1 MSFDSYYEKN
11 KKKNTATS
19 TKNGGGSFD
28 NYYEAYKKNSPA
40 ASKSE
45 GGSFDKY
52 YSNYQD
58 NKSKWEQLDTQTSN
72 PMFAQDMDT
81 TWQNLSSSPEKKAF
95 EVNKKAEATKD
106 TTADAKT
113 TVNPNKMIST
123 GNIYQD
129 VAANLAADMVGKTD
143 NVKQAAT
150 AGAKTIGQN
159 IKDFTT
165 GVAQGFTSGAL
176 KFGKAVYDN
185 LSPKSSKNMA
195 IDGFT
200 DLEGNKIEGQEWVNA
215 LNEMNKG
222 RGDNLTYALDE
233 KGKIIATD
241 DFNRLLDKGIN
252 HLSINENDTTAKKVG
267 GTVGDVINQ
276 VGQMGT
282 IGNITGG
289 INPTG
294 SHLLNKMIQG
304 GLTGSTNSML
314 NSEINNED
322 LESTAKNA
330 LRSGLFF
337 AAGSGASEVAGN
349 AMTNFLTNK
358 GLQNSIP
365 AYVGEQVLKGAAF
378 SGAGELAQLPTY
390 PLLGDEMPSM
400 KQVATDI
407 ATGALYDLVGGIAQ
421 IPSLKKNSQAILNQV
436 QGSIEKSGS
445 LISQLEARGKG
456 DVDTMNTLYDS
467 LQTEIAKTQYE
478 LNNARLLGEDA
489 RVNEYSKVLNN
500 ISNDLKER
508 QAPYLSAKKGR
519 DAAGTTKIGASDT
532 GLSAASSSSTNNAPM
547 LMNDTKGVMTGK
559 PYTNIQNGVIQQ
571 TGNAAKYLPES
582 TQGGAEQ
589 AKVVEPINSTTKA
602 QDTLQ
607 AKISANNGSKNTIT
621 IERLNQDTQ
630 KFEEVTF
637 KKGEMVRVHL
647 GKDSKGES
655 KFAVDKING
664 IRHING
670 KAYMVNESGTLI
682 DEGHIYKYNASVAPS
697 NTSKVESTVSLND
710 SITRANKGN
719 ETTFTEADRVPEVDT
734 YDFNKSAD
742 VTKRM
747 RSGEATLQEVKG
759 AYQYTVTF
767 ESEIKAEANKLT
779 AAELRKKVNTFDTS
793 SMKKADLVDKYYE
806 DRVADFIYALSGK
819 SSIET
824 RWDFSNPEN
833 TTLNQYKKQSKN
845 LVDTVSEQQFEEL
858 ATKRKQKVAEN
869 RQRQEAALKS
879 VKEPTT
885 LEDYNLARRY
895 RSLTTT
901 EQRGYER
908 LKAQSEKQALRESK
922 IEKQVSVKTEA
933 AGQLPGYSVSEDVHS
948 KTNEKLYVLK
958 FNDRMDADTFKQAS
972 SYVKENG
979 GYWSKFKKGFIF
991 KEYPN
996 FKSEDTQL
1004 ETVKEEAAVSTQS
1017 QKLSTMAD
1025 KMQTSIDNYRGE
1037 RLENTAKR
1045 QREAASAR
1053 EEADRLEQKQTI
1065 IRKISDKAE
1074 AGELE
1079 YLDNLTAMTQFDTLD
1094 KVSRR
1099 AYYQAVNSAEKTKNA
1114 YLSKSEEAKISRMDA
1129 VDNAVMPLENL
1140 YKEHLVRFAEDAQKA
1155 NTPGTKQAAA
1165 QLLKY
1170 LKSQKGEYVSL
1181 KETQVSQIETILSKP
1196 GSEKLIRSEIV
1207 KDDLAEQRRLNKMGI
1222 SSNEM
1227 LRETLRELET
1237 IRTESVITKTPE
1249 QVKAEKLKVLENE
1262 AANSKIS
1269 GYFPTPKKIVDQMIE
1284 IADIQEGDKVLEPS
1298 AGTGD
1303 IADSV
1308 GVGKVDVVEYSGLL
1322 RDILKEK
1329 GHTVV
1334 GSDALEVTGT
1344 YDKIVMNPP
1353 FEKNQD
1359 IDHVTHAFNENLNS
1373 GGRLVAIT
1381 SSHFTFANDK
1391 KSQAFRE
1398 LVKANGYYEN
1408 LPEGSFKESRRS
1420 TGVNTCLVVL
1430 EKEGTS
1436 SGIYVKN
1443 DDGTYEK
1450 GTVTYEDDFG
1460 AYYEVEKADGTTV
1473 TVNADQVLSEESY
1486 KKESLSAKANQMI
1499 GVQKE
1504 AIETKKAM
1512 AEKSNEVVA
1521 FLKGQKDGK
1530 KPMSIYMSPELAGVD
1545 NIKSIGQ
1552 YLKFTDN
1559 PKDYKLDTFQ
1569 SELANTHPEVK
1580 DLGLEEFGTWLVDQV
1595 TTFRESKSLIDKA
1608 ELSYK
1613 ESFKL
1618 INVEAK
1624 AMQSVKQ
1631 LEAAVAEIESNM
1643 RRFPL
1648 SLQFFAEQQIKQYKS
1663 LLKQLKSEGVTRETL
1678 DRVAMLQRELKGAQ
1692 SALEREKVK
1701 SEEKLNKLI
1710 EKNKR
1715 EKNTAV
1721 VKSEVKAA
1729 LEKEALQEKAESK
1742 LNMQREKLEREKK
1755 TAVVKEQFAHA
1766 LTKEK
1771 AAAKLEQV
1779 KGKDALKLN
1788 DEKAKRAVD
1797 RFKNISKDNRKDLEK
1812 KIKELHA
1819 IAKERKF
1826 KMEPEVKE
1834 AVTSII
1840 SDLEGKTIS
1849 VKSEKALTK
1858 LENALTRMKAYEDT
1872 PGLSDGMKER
1882 IANIKEINTDLTYE
1896 DFIDIYNSV
1905 QVLVHQNKMQNK
1917 LMTAERY
1924 HTINDAVV
1932 EFKSMAVKKVRKS
1945 GRGIKV
1951 EKSGVTRSRNRVDD
1965 KVYLPQ
1971 LQIKNLCA
1979 KLEGTQGG
1987 VLREILYTNIV
1998 KGHTVKYDYLKRSM
2012 DYFSKELES
2021 VDMKAIDNGTY
2032 TLDVNDQEQLTITSI
2047 EKIALALN
2055 SYNDKNRYSVVEG
2068 GFARNNND
2076 TVYRIS
2082 DNALDQLV
2090 LNLTGH
2096 EKKIVDTVLTYFET
2110 LNQEQINGVTLKM
2123 FNYEGAK
2130 EKFYYP
2136 KKVVKS
2142 KVRINESQSLEEAS
2156 GLGHMQAGNLENAGF
2171 LKPKT
2176 KTKTPVRLMNPF
2188 EVVIQM
2194 MNDTAEL
2201 SAYAPALRDA
2211 RIMLKKL
2218 EPFIKENYSDTMYKQ
2233 LADYV
2238 TSMNKPNNMQNE
2250 SDKVLNTL
2258 YNNTVTAIF
2267 GLNVSTAAKQ
2277 PLGLINTATEIE
2289 GKYLLKAMTK
2299 LPGTMGSKKAII
2311 EKYAPYLWYRAQGN
2325 INRDLSETNMKK
2337 SVDKTFYGK
2346 KTLRDYATTHITQTD
2361 MYVAYRIWEASEN
2374 KVAATTNLKPG
2385 SEEFYNAVGEMATE
2399 ITLTTQGNGEVTH
2412 RSQIMRGDNVWK
2424 KSFTAFQQQAQICFN
2439 QLDMAYEEF
2448 KETVNIG
2455 QFTRKALLISL
2466 IPVIA
2471 NIGVGEV
2478 VKYLQGNKNSLLVK
2492 KQQAIQTG
2500 IGDEAITEEFF
2511 KRVLGE
2517 LASTNLYTGIA
2528 YDAIESASN
2537 IYGADSNNP
2546 MYRELQN
2553 LAKGVSY
2560 LKSRKTEEAFSTI
2573 SESLLK
2579 LTSMPVDNAKK
2590 LGQTAAAISSGYDYS
2605 LSDEE
2610 VFKSYNKAVNKFE
2623 YQAKKNSTVL
2633 TPEQQETVSIIDR
2646 YNRSINQINSV
2657 LEDEELGLTEEEIK
2671 QLQSEKEEMIKAAN
2685 TYFNANKNRLK

>member
-40 ASKSE
+40 ASTSS

-72 PMFAQDMDT
+72 PMFAQGMDA
-81 TWQNLSSSPEKKAF
+81 TWQNLSSSPEKKTF
-95 EVNKKAEATKD
+95 EVKKKEEAKKA
-106 TTADAKT
+106 TTSDAKT

-129 VAANLAADMVGKTD
+129 VAANLVADRVNQTD
-143 NVKQAAT
+143 NVKQVAT
-150 AGAKTIGQN
+150 KGAKTIGQN

-185 LSPKSSKNMA
+185 LSPKAAKNIML
-195 IDGFT
+195 DGFT
-200 DLEGNKIEGQEWVNA
+200 GPDGNQIEPQDLADSI
-215 LNEMNKG
+215 NEMNKG
-222 RGDNLTYALDE
+222 RGDNLTYSLDAN
-233 KGKIIATD
+233 GKAVATD

-267 GTVGDVINQ
+267 GTVGDVLNQ

-282 IGNITGG
+282 IGNVTGG

-294 SHLLNKMIQG
+294 SHLINKMIQG

-322 LESTAKNA
+322 LQSTAKNA

-349 AMTNFLTNK
+349 AMTNYLTNK

-378 SGAGELAQLPTY
+378 SGAGEMAQLPTY

-508 QAPYLSAKKGR
+508 QAPYLSAKQGK
-519 DAAGTTKIGASDT
+519 DAAGTTKIGANDT
-532 GLSAASSSSTNNAPM
+532 GLSAASRDSVTNAPM
-547 LMNDTKGVMTGK
+547 LTNDTKGVMTGK

-571 TGNAAKYLPES
+571 TGNAAKYLPQS
-582 TQGGAEQ
+582 AQGGTGQLE
-589 AKVVEPINSTTKA
+589 VLEPNNSTPKNNGTS
-602 QDTLQ
+602 Q
-607 AKISANNGSKNTIT
+607 ADLSANTSTIQ
-621 IERLNQDTQ
+621 N
-630 KFEEVTF
+630 
-637 KKGEMVRVHL
+637 
-647 GKDSKGES
+647 
-655 KFAVDKING
+655 
-664 IRHING
+664 
-670 KAYMVNESGTLI
+670 
-682 DEGHIYKYNASVAPS
+682 
-697 NTSKVESTVSLND
+697 ND
-710 SITRANKGN
+710 S
-719 ETTFTEADRVPEVDT
+719 
-734 YDFNKSAD
+734 FND
-742 VTKRM
+742 VMKRM
-747 RSGEATLQEVKG
+747 RSGDATLGEVKG
-759 AYQYTVTF
+759 AYQYAVTF
-767 ESEIKAEANKLT
+767 ESEIKAEASKLT
-779 AAELRKKVNTFDTS
+779 VSELRKKVNTFDTS

-819 SSIET
+819 GSIET

-858 ATKRKQKVAEN
+858 AAKRKQKVAEN

-895 RSLTTT
+895 RSLTTQ
-901 EQRGYER
+901 EQRSYER
-908 LKAQSEKQALRESK
+908 LKAQSEKQALKESK

-979 GYWSKFKKGFIF
+979 GYWSKYKKGFIF

-1004 ETVKEEAAVSTQS
+1004 ETIQEEAAVSTQS

-1025 KMQTSIDNYRGE
+1025 KMQTSIDNYRSD

-1053 EEADRLEQKQTI
+1053 EEADRLEQKQSI

-1079 YLDNLTAMTQFDTLD
+1079 YLDTLTAMTQFDTLD

-1129 VDNAVMPLENL
+1129 VDHAVMPLENL

-1165 QLLKY
+1165 QLVKY

-1181 KETQVSQIETILSKP
+1181 KETQIEQIETILNKP
-1196 GSEKLIRSEIV
+1196 GSENLIRSEVI
-1207 KDDLAEQRRLNKMGI
+1207 KEDLAEQRRLNKMGI

-1227 LRETLRELET
+1227 LRETLREFET
-1237 IRTESVITKTPE
+1237 IKAESKITKTPE

-1436 SGIYVKN
+1436 SGVYVKN

-1486 KKESLSAKANQMI
+1486 KKESLNAKANQMI

-1512 AEKSNEVVA
+1512 AEKSNEVVT

-1580 DLGLEEFGTWLVDQV
+1580 ELGLEEFGTWLVDQV
-1595 TTFRESKSLIDKA
+1595 TTFRENKSLIDKA

-1692 SALEREKVK
+1692 TALEREKVK

-1715 EKNTAV
+1715 EKKTAV

-1766 LTKEK
+1766 TTKEK
-1771 AAAKLEQV
+1771 AEV
-1779 KGKDALKLN
+1779 KLN

-1819 IAKERKF
+1819 IEKERKF

-1840 SDLEGKTIS
+1840 ADLEGKTIS
-1849 VKSEKALTK
+1849 AKSEKALTK

-1951 EKSGVTRSRNRVDD
+1951 EKSGVTRSRSRVDD

-2032 TLDVNDQEQLTITSI
+2032 TIDVNEKEQLAITSI

-2055 SYNDKNRYSVVEG
+2055 SYNDKNRYAVTEG

-2130 EKFYYP
+2130 EKLYYP

-2176 KTKTPVRLMNPF
+2176 KTKTPLRLMNPF

-2233 LADYV
+2233 LTDYV
-2238 TSMNKPNNMQNE
+2238 TAMNKPNNMQTE
-2250 SDKVLNTL
+2250 SDKVMNTL

-2267 GLNVSTAAKQ
+2267 GLNVSTSAKQ

-2361 MYVAYRIWEASEN
+2361 MYVAYRIWEASES
-2374 KVAATTNLKPG
+2374 KVAATTTLKPG
-2385 SEEFYNAVGEMATE
+2385 SEAFYTAVGEMATE

-2412 RSQIMRGDNVWK
+2412 RSQLMRGDNVWK
-2424 KSFTAFQQQAQICFN
+2424 KSLTAFQGQAQTCFN
-2439 QLDMAYEEF
+2439 QLDMAYEEL
-2448 KETVNIG
+2448 KETKNIG
-2455 QFTRKALLISL
+2455 NFTRKVLLISL
-2466 IPVIA
+2466 IPAIA
-2471 NIGVGEV
+2471 SVGIGEL
-2478 VKYLQGNKNSLLVK
+2478 VKYMMGNKNSLLVK
-2492 KQQAIQTG
+2492 KQQAGQTG
-2500 IGDEAITEEFF
+2500 LGEDEITDTFIE
-2511 KRVLGE
+2511 RVLSE
-2517 LASTNLYTGIA
+2517 IVSTNLYTGIA
-2528 YDAIESASN
+2528 YDAIESAAN

-2579 LTSMPVDNAKK
+2579 LTGIPVDNAKK
-2590 LGQTAAAISSGYDYS
+2590 LGQAAAAISSGYDYS
-2605 LSDEE
+2605 LEDEE

-2623 YQAKKNSTVL
+2623 YQAKKNNTTL

-2657 LEDEELGLTEEEIK
+2657 LEDEELGLTEEERK

-2685 TYFNANKNRLK
+2685 TYFKANKNRLK